1 MQPLSL
7 KSPATQKGN
16 FFPSLSDGSFDHCA
30 RKHVS
35 TINFELTIWFLIAFK
50 ILKWLAISFFWLRD
64 GHRIHLFLW
73 SRELSGACGAKTNAA
88 MPGPMGRKRKAG
100 ILACGWIPGER
111 GIICW
116 LWLEPGALLFDYFF
130 LGVQEKVNNG
140 DGPATGKRISI
151 STGKC
156 YLVPFVR
163 G

>member
-1 MQPLSL
+1 MV
-7 KSPATQKGN
+7 GD
-16 FFPSLSDGSFDHCA
+16 F
-30 RKHVS
+30 
-35 TINFELTIWFLIAFK
+35 
-50 ILKWLAISFFWLRD
+50 
-64 GHRIHLFLW
+64 LFLAVGW
-73 SRELSGACGAKTNAA
+73 ESHSFVFMKQGLGGACGAKTNAA

-100 ILACGWIPGER
+100 ILACGWIQGER
-111 GIICW
+111 GIINR
-116 LWLEPGALLFDYFF
+116 LRPEPCALLFDYFF